1 MPVIPRHM
9 SKSAKLHVFGFE
21 QAALAA
27 NADRAQLPFFV
38 SPLEIYLEEIIVVP
52 LGSKTL
58 DAAED
63 TSVWEIAKRDQVGGA
78 PAVIQ
83 TVTFNGL
90 ETITGEAVGTG
101 DGSEKEFELDHY
113 PISNLVVKIKGTPT
127 TAYSIDPDNPKL
139 IVFDEAVPN
148 GDAVTADYVGSD
160 VADPLVFPASGV
172 PFRMLSP
179 DKGTRIQEADRYV
192 PYGGTLY
199 LEITNSATAATP
211 AVFIELI
218 YTIAQEL

>member
-9 SKSAKLHVFGFE
+9 SKSAKLHVFGFD

-27 NADRAQLPFFV
+27 NGDRAQLPFFV
-38 SPLEIYLEEIIVVP
+38 SPLEIYLEEIVVVP
-52 LGSKTL
+52 LGDKTM
-58 DAAED
+58 DDAED

-90 ETITGEAVGTG
+90 ETITGEAVGKG
-101 DGSEKEFELDHY
+101 NGSKTEFELDHY
-113 PISNLVVKIKGTPT
+113 PISNLVVKIEGTPT

-139 IVFDEAVPN
+139 IVFDEAVDN
-148 GDAVTADYVGSD
+148 DDDVTADYVGSD
-160 VADPLVFPASGV
+160 EADPLVFPASGV